1 MGIAREQ
8 KASSEYPIGTI
19 VRDSMFDTLPLS
31 EGRWGIVVDSSSCWC
46 CSHDTQ
52 TETIYLKVFWCEAS
66 GLSKR
71 PDITSPW
78 LRATNFDIVTE
89 TELESEVQ
97 G

>member
-1 MGIAREQ
+1 MGIARKQ

-31 EGRWGIVVDSSSCWC
+31 EGRWGIVVDSCTGLS
-46 CSHDTQ
+46 SHDTQ
-52 TETIYLKVFWCEAS
+52 TETIFLKVFWCEAS

-71 PDITSPW
+71 LDKTSPW
-78 LRATNFDIVTE
+78 VRAANFDIVTE

>member
-1 MGIAREQ
+1 MGIARKQ

-31 EGRWGIVVDSSSCWC
+31 EGRWGIVVDSCTGYSKVI
-46 CSHDTQ
+46 Q
-52 TETIYLKVFWCEAS
+52 TETIFLKVFWCEAS

-71 PDITSPW
+71 LDKTSPW
-78 LRATNFDIVTE
+78 VRAANFDIVTE